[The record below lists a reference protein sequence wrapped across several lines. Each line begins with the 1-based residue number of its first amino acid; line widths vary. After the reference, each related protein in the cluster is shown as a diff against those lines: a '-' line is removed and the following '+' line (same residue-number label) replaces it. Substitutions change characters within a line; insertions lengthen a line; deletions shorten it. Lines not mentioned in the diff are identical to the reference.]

1 MDWRGDQI
9 WDKVG
14 VRVYEAG
21 FSCLACTRCL
31 KYKLLGFRE
40 GRKEGCGSESLT
52 YYGPSP
58 SRYFGQVKYYSS
70 KQVKQRLLEENPE
83 RIL

>member
-40 GRKEGCGSESLT
+40 GRKGVVLNL
-52 YYGPSP
+52 SP
-58 SRYFGQVKYYSS
+58 TMD
-70 KQVKQRLLEENPE
+70 LLLQGTLARSNT
-83 RIL
+83 IAQNKLNKDS